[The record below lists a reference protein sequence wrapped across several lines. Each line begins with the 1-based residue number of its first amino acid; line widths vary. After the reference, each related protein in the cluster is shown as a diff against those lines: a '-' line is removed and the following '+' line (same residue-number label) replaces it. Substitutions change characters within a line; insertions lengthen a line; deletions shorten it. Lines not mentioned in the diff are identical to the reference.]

1 MSKIRIA
8 FFDID
13 GTLLDFGS
21 KEPSLKMKETLLRL
35 KENGIILC
43 IATGRAPLS
52 LPSFA
57 LTGFDAY
64 LTFNGS
70 LCYAGDTEI
79 LSNPLFAD
87 DIKRIVK
94 NAAGIGR
101 PVSIATRDRFIANG
115 MDDDLKA
122 YYGISG
128 SGIIIAED
136 FDAIISEEKVFQI
149 MMGCYPREYQTVME
163 GVRHARIAAWWD
175 RAVDIIPADGGKGA
189 SITRMLEYF
198 GFDASEAIA
207 FGDGGNDIGMLQAV
221 GTGIAMGNASPD
233 LIAVADD
240 VCGTAAEDGI
250 YSYCIEHGLI

>member
-21 KEPSLKMKETLLRL
+21 REPSPRMNETLRRL

-70 LCYAGDTEI
+70 LCYSGDTEI
-79 LSNPLFAD
+79 LSNPLPAD
-87 DIKRIVK
+87 DIMRIMR

-101 PVSIATRDRFIANG
+101 PISIATRNRFIANG

-128 SGIIIAED
+128 SRIIIAED
-136 FDAIISEEKVFQI
+136 FGTIISEEKVFQI
-149 MMGCYPREYQTVME
+149 MMGCYPREYQAVME

-189 SITRMLEYF
+189 SITRMLGYF
-198 GFDASEAIA
+198 GLDASEAIA
-207 FGDGGNDIGMLQAV
+207 FGDGGNDVEMLGFAKIGV
-221 GTGIAMGNASPD
+221 AMGNALD
-233 LIAVADD
+233 NVKKAADYVTSD
-240 VCGTAAEDGI
+240 VDDDGI
-250 YSYCIEHGLI
+250 LNALKHFNVL

>member
-21 KEPSLKMKETLLRL
+21 REPSLKMKETLLRL

-70 LCYAGDTEI
+70 LCYTGNMEI

-87 DIKRIVK
+87 DIMRIVR

-128 SGIIIAED
+128 SKIVISIRLSWRVCAMRESLHGGIGQW
-136 FDAIISEEKVFQI
+136 ISFRQMEARALQSPECSDTSGSLLPNQLLSAMAVMISGCCRPSVQVLQWGTPLQI
-149 MMGCYPREYQTVME
+149 SSRWQMMS
-163 GVRHARIAAWWD
+163 AAL
-175 RAVDIIPADGGKGA
+175 PQKMA
-189 SITRMLEYF
+189 SIPT
-198 GFDASEAIA
+198 ASS
-207 FGDGGNDIGMLQAV
+207 
-221 GTGIAMGNASPD
+221 MG
-233 LIAVADD
+233 
-240 VCGTAAEDGI
+240 
-250 YSYCIEHGLI
+250 